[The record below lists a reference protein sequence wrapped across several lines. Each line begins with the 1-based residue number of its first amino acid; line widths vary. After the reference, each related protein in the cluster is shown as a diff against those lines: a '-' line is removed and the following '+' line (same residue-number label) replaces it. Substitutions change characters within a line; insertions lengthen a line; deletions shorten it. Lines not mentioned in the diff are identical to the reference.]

1 VSYPIVS
8 LLYSDAWFDD
18 VLDPSHEVGRNDWTV
33 VLVGFLVRD
42 TPTVISIAQE
52 LHPDGSLGAVTHV
65 MRRMVRSLEVV
76 REGEP

>member
-1 VSYPIVS
+1 VSYPVVVLSYADAWYDDALNLPPDIWPTEWAVS
-8 LLYSDAWFDD
+8 LS
-18 VLDPSHEVGRNDWTV
+18 
-33 VLVGFLVRD
+33 GFLVRD

-76 REGEP
+76 REGES